1 MINSYFIRSVN
12 NEEVLYLNFDFS
24 YEFSSFDFMAKREKI
39 QEVVRNFIRDNKIAF
54 KGATVLLVSGGV
66 LFGSIVLNT
75 PNFIGSPINSI
86 KPIESSVTND
96 DFVVPNAS
104 IVLDN
109 GDSVVV
115 NDVKEDVVQPES
127 EKVEQSKSEK
137 VQVNESSSSK
147 VEGKKQVNVTNTP
160 KVQEKTYTDETNT
173 PKVDVQAPA
182 KEVSTPKVEETT
194 DVKEDSTPKEE
205 VIDNNVY
212 VNVRRNGSVVRL
224 ELEEYVVGVV
234 GAEMPAS
241 FNIESLKAQAVIA
254 RTYALKANSRGTV
267 LSDNESSQSYKSN
280 EELKS
285 LWGGSYNTYY
295 NKVKGAVDST
305 KGMYLTYNG
314 NYIEAVYHS
323 TSNGRTEDSSNVWGN
338 SFPYLVSVD
347 SPYDNGNPSYL
358 KSVSFSYSDISKML
372 GVIITSDTNFIVNG
386 KTSGNRVTSISV
398 GEVTL
403 TGIDFRNKLGLRSAD
418 FDVVKNDEGVV
429 ITTRGYGHG
438 VGMSQYGANGMAK
451 AGSSY
456 RDILFHYYPGVS
468 LKSL

>member
-1 MINSYFIRSVN
+1 MINSYFIRNVN
-12 NEEVLYLNFDFS
+12 GEEVLYLNFDFS

-39 QEVVRNFIRDNKIAF
+39 QEVVRNFIRDNKISF
-54 KGATVLLVSGGV
+54 KGMTVLLVSGGV

-75 PNFIGSPINSI
+75 PNFTGSPVNSI

-96 DFVVPNAS
+96 DFVTPNAS
-104 IVLDN
+104 IDLDN
-109 GDSVVV
+109 GNSVVI
-115 NDVKEDVVQPES
+115 NDVKDDNEVKN
-127 EKVEQSKSEK
+127 EKVESKNEK
-137 VQVNESSSSK
+137 VQVKENVVSKEEKVQNKEVSIPK
-147 VEGKKQVNVTNTP
+147 VEEKKQVN
-160 KVQEKTYTDETNT
+160 
-173 PKVDVQAPA
+173 
-182 KEVSTPKVEETT
+182 EVSTPKALEKTE
-194 DVKEDSTPKEE
+194 VKEVATKE
-205 VIDNNVY
+205 VVDNNIY
-212 VNVRRNGSVVRL
+212 VSVRRGGSVVKI

-241 FNIESLKAQAVIA
+241 FNIEALKAQAVIA

-280 EELKS
+280 DQLKS
-285 LWGGSYNTYY
+285 LWGSSFNTYY

-305 KGMYLTYNG
+305 RGMYLTYNG

-338 SFPYLVSVD
+338 SFPYLVSVE
-347 SPYDNGNPSYL
+347 SPYDSSNPSYL
-358 KSVSFSYSDISKML
+358 KTVSFSYSDISKKL
-372 GVIITSDTNFIVNG
+372 GVIITSDTNFVISG
-386 KTSGNRVTSISV
+386 KTSGDRVSSISV
-398 GEVTL
+398 GEVSF
-403 TGIDFRNKLGLRSAD
+403 TGIEFRNKLGLRSAD
-418 FDVVKNDEGVV
+418 FDIEKNDEGVV

-451 AGSSY
+451 NGSSY

>member
-12 NEEVLYLNFDFS
+12 GEEVLYLNFDFS

-75 PNFIGSPINSI
+75 PNFTGSPVNSI

-96 DFVVPNAS
+96 DFVVPNS
-104 IVLDN
+104 SVTLSN
-109 GDSVVV
+109 GDSVVI
-115 NDVKEDVVQPES
+115 NDVKDEKEVKN
-127 EKVEQSKSEK
+127 EKVESKNEN
-137 VQVNESSSSK
+137 VQVKENVVPKEQEVQNKKVNVSK
-147 VEGKKQVNVTNTP
+147 AEEKKQVN
-160 KVQEKTYTDETNT
+160 
-173 PKVDVQAPA
+173 
-182 KEVSTPKVEETT
+182 EVSAPKVEEKTE
-194 DVKEDSTPKEE
+194 VKEVATKE
-205 VIDNNVY
+205 VVDNNIY
-212 VNVRRNGSVVRL
+212 VNVRRNGSVVKI
-224 ELEEYVVGVV
+224 ELEEYVTGVV

-241 FNIESLKAQAVIA
+241 FNVEALKAQAVIA

-280 EELKS
+280 DQLKS
-285 LWGGSYNTYY
+285 LWGSSYNTYY

-305 KGMYLTYNG
+305 KRMYLTYNG
-314 NYIEAVYHS
+314 SYIEAVYHS

-347 SPYDNGNPSYL
+347 SPYDSSNPSYL
-358 KSVSFSYSDISKML
+358 KTVSFSYSDISKKL
-372 GVIITSDTNFIVNG
+372 GVIITSHTNFIING
-386 KTSGNRVTSISV
+386 RTSGNRVSSISV
-398 GEVTL
+398 GEVTF
-403 TGIDFRNKLGLRSAD
+403 TGVDFRNKLGLRSAD
-418 FDVVKNDEGVV
+418 FDIEKNDEGVV

-451 AGSSY
+451 SGSSY